1 MFSISLSNASAG
13 ATAAAGPRLG
23 VAAEKQDQ
31 LQHAAEQFEAM
42 LLARWWQQMRYS
54 GFGPGEGEDP
64 TYSAINATG
73 LEAVTMA
80 MARAG
85 GIGLAKMLVQAL
97 EPEIKAEAS
106 NGQQNAKQRAQSL
119 PVQALKSMAAEPITP
134 VRDETI
140 PERP

>member
-1 MFSISLSNASAG
+1 MFSVSLSG
-13 ATAAAGPRLG
+13 VVPPLGP
-23 VAAEKQDQ
+23 AAEQQDQ
-31 LQHAAEQFEAM
+31 LRHAAEQFEAM
-42 LLARWWQQMRYS
+42 LLARWWQQMRHS
-54 GFGPGEGEDP
+54 GFGPSEGEDP

-97 EPEIKAEAS
+97 DPEIKAEAA
-106 NGQQNAKQRAQSL
+106 NGQQNAGKGAL
-119 PVQALKSMAAEPITP
+119 YPAAEALKSLAAEPITP